1 MRMIYINAREGL
13 SGDMLLAA
21 MIGLLEEDAR
31 AEVLASMSRAAKV
44 ADVDFHLARTE
55 DQGEAGLG
63 VTYTGKGNEEVR
75 RTYEEALDL
84 LHRMHVPPRPGAE
97 PACDREILDTLVR
110 AEAAAHDIPMNEVH
124 LHEVGRASALL
135 NMFGIGQAHS
145 RLKKAGAGD
154 FVCSTITTGKGII
167 VIAHGAVRVPAPA
180 CKYLLKDLKHKTGLE
195 PGERATPTGLA
206 AAKVLARSQ
215 SDEIPARY
223 RRRSIGFG
231 TRRFGGRL
239 GRTILIWT

>member
-1 MRMIYINAREGL
+1 MIYIDAREGL

-31 AEVLASMSRAAKV
+31 AEVLTSMSRAAKV
-44 ADVDFHLARTE
+44 ADVDFHLVRTE
-55 DQGEAGLG
+55 DQGETGLG
-63 VTYTGKGNEEVR
+63 VSYTGKGNEEVR
-75 RTYEEALDL
+75 RSYEEALDL
-84 LHRMHVPPRPGAE
+84 LDRMHVHQKPGAE
-97 PACDREILDTLVR
+97 PECDREILDTLVR
-110 AEAAAHDIPMNEVH
+110 AEAAAHDIPMKEVH

-180 CKYLLKDLKHKTGLE
+180 CKYLLKDLMHKTGLE

-215 SDEIPARY
+215 SDDIPARY